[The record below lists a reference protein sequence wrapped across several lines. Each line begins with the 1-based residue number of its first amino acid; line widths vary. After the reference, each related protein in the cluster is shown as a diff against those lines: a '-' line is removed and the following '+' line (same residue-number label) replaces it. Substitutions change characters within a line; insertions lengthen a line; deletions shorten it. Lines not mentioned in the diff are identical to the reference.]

1 MTKNREIFYLRRT
14 KSQDIDTDLI
24 ARRII
29 LFRRWEERVFPRE
42 LTVEKSRRGRIRERE
57 YMTLTG
63 ARRRPGM
70 VNKYTRTECN
80 NCHSTDGH
88 VAVRKGI
95 ALCSGAVR
103 ALSLF
108 GKRQWRR
115 DVRAKN
121 QWGVSSPVRPQG
133 DAATT
138 ISTLA

>member
-1 MTKNREIFYLRRT
+1 MEQNWRMRKIVKFLR
-14 KSQDIDTDLI
+14 KDIDTDLI

-29 LFRRWEERVFPRE
+29 LFRRWEERVFPWE

-88 VAVRKGI
+88 VAVRKGLRCVV
-95 ALCSGAVR
+95 ARFEPSPYLVNDSG
-103 ALSLF
+103 
-108 GKRQWRR
+108 
-115 DVRAKN
+115 
-121 QWGVSSPVRPQG
+121 GVTFARKINGGLVHRFNLKVTLLPSF
-133 DAATT
+133 
-138 ISTLA
+138 TLA